1 MLYHIST
8 RKTRKE
14 RDGISGSESGTCAVC
29 NSQSR
34 KKIKCE
40 SIVEL
45 GSVPKTVLTTVKEV
59 KSCRVEWRRGC
70 GNPNIHTGKS
80 NSLSPPDKS
89 PLDKCGQAGKEPSFS
104 SDGVQDSDK
113 DEALLGEMGEQSKGP
128 QAEKLSQQQCSFQL
142 LLAKPLKKFT
152 HRHSPYSANIGYS
165 THVVM
170 CLKCNCAC
178 VHIWLHILLLQE
190 CGRWV
195 WSRNSWSG
203 DREEDRGNEWDRER
217 ETVFVMFI
225 FRAGLVKNTPWNL
238 LFHRKW
244 QTEHHELIPWW
255 RSGSLCSHFLLCAS
269 ACPDTG

>member
-1 MLYHIST
+1 M
-8 RKTRKE
+8 
-14 RDGISGSESGTCAVC
+14 
-29 NSQSR
+29 
-34 KKIKCE
+34 
-40 SIVEL
+40 
-45 GSVPKTVLTTVKEV
+45 
-59 KSCRVEWRRGC
+59 EWRRGC
-70 GNPNIHTGKS
+70 GNPNVHTGKS

-113 DEALLGEMGEQSKGP
+113 DEALLGKMGEQSKGP

-190 CGRWV
+190 RSRWV

-203 DREEDRGNEWDRER
+203 EREEDRGNEWDRER

-225 FRAGLVKNTPWNL
+225 FRAGLVKKHHEIFFFTGSDRPSTMNWSPDGDLALCVVIFFSAHLPAQILDNL
-238 LFHRKW
+238 LAPG
-244 QTEHHELIPWW
+244 IPNPAIHPH
-255 RSGSLCSHFLLCAS
+255 SLHPCVSQHK
-269 ACPDTG
+269 TGV